1 MDRAEK
7 LQYEQG
13 IEQYFDQHKVYD
25 LFEKLFKE
33 LIVNKPESP
42 IDYLIE
48 RIQRKETKR
57 IFITGYPG
65 TDRKDVSL
73 AISGALGYS
82 CLSVDHLLE
91 REISKKLE
99 NAHQIEQNYNINALV
114 DDDIVIELVR
124 NQLIKYEEDNV
135 SYIIEGFPRNR
146 TQAIFLQSVGLLPD
160 NVIILTTTREKAE
173 TKVFNKLKEKGI
185 LKKSD
190 EELKILAKN
199 SIDEAELNIRAVEDV
214 FAGFYCELP
223 VEKFETPNE
232 VVDELAKLSKFR
244 AKTNAARRPPRIIL
258 AAPPSSGKMSIVN
271 RLAQKLQIIP
281 ISILGLLEKEISLK
295 NENSQI
301 ILNALN
307 NNEPVPDKFVL
318 KLLEDRLFCSDC
330 MINGWIVTGFPYS
343 QGQINFIDNM
353 NPALKP
359 SLLVVID
366 MDEKLIVEK
375 ASKIRFDPETGHF
388 YRLGSKKAN
397 GLKEEILQRL
407 IPREQDG
414 EERLKKRIE
423 VWKNISDILLQ
434 KNCLKL
440 QGEEHKK
447 SLCQLIEDAIG
458 YDSLRYD

>member
-440 QGEEHKK
+440 NGEETKK
-447 SLCQLIEDAIG
+447 RLCQLIEDAIG
-458 YDSLRYD
+458 YDS

>member
-353 NPALKP
+353 N
-359 SLLVVID
+359 
-366 MDEKLIVEK
+366 
-375 ASKIRFDPETGHF
+375 SK
-388 YRLGSKKAN
+388 S
-397 GLKEEILQRL
+397 
-407 IPREQDG
+407 
-414 EERLKKRIE
+414 
-423 VWKNISDILLQ
+423 
-434 KNCLKL
+434 C
-440 QGEEHKK
+440 
-447 SLCQLIEDAIG
+447 
-458 YDSLRYD
+458 

>member
-223 VEKFETPNE
+223 VEKFETPSE

-440 QGEEHKK
+440 NGEEKK
-447 SLCQLIEDAIG
+447 KRLCQLIEDAIG
-458 YDSLRYD
+458 YDS

>member
-1 MDRAEK
+1 M
-7 LQYEQG
+7 
-13 IEQYFDQHKVYD
+13 
-25 LFEKLFKE
+25 
-33 LIVNKPESP
+33 
-42 IDYLIE
+42 
-48 RIQRKETKR
+48 
-57 IFITGYPG
+57 
-65 TDRKDVSL
+65 
-73 AISGALGYS
+73 
-82 CLSVDHLLE
+82 
-91 REISKKLE
+91 
-99 NAHQIEQNYNINALV
+99 
-114 DDDIVIELVR
+114 
-124 NQLIKYEEDNV
+124 
-135 SYIIEGFPRNR
+135 
-146 TQAIFLQSVGLLPD
+146 
-160 NVIILTTTREKAE
+160 
-173 TKVFNKLKEKGI
+173 
-185 LKKSD
+185 
-190 EELKILAKN
+190 
-199 SIDEAELNIRAVEDV
+199 
-214 FAGFYCELP
+214 
-223 VEKFETPNE
+223 
-232 VVDELAKLSKFR
+232 VDELAKLSKFR

-440 QGEEHKK
+440 NGEEKK
-447 SLCQLIEDAIG
+447 KRLCQLIEDAIG
-458 YDSLRYD
+458 YDS

>member
-440 QGEEHKK
+440 NGEEKK
-447 SLCQLIEDAIG
+447 KRLCQLIEDAIG
-458 YDSLRYD
+458 YDS

>member
-99 NAHQIEQNYNINALV
+99 NAHQIEQNYNINTLV

-160 NVIILTTTREKAE
+160 KVIIITTQREKAE

-223 VEKFETPNE
+223 VERFETPSE

-258 AAPPSSGKMSIVN
+258 AAPPSSGKMAIVN

-434 KNCLKL
+434 KN
-440 QGEEHKK
+440 
-447 SLCQLIEDAIG
+447 
-458 YDSLRYD
+458 

>member
-99 NAHQIEQNYNINALV
+99 NAHQIEQNYNINTLV

-173 TKVFNKLKEKGI
+173 AKVFNKLKEKGV

-190 EELKILAKN
+190 EELKVLAKN

-223 VEKFETPNE
+223 VERFETPNE

-301 ILNALN
+301 ILNAIN

-397 GLKEEILQRL
+397 GLKEEIIQRL

-423 VWKNISDILLQ
+423 VWKNISDVLLQ

-440 QGEEHKK
+440 NGEEKK
-447 SLCQLIEDAIG
+447 KRLCQLIEDAIG
-458 YDSLRYD
+458 YDS